1 MRAFAL
7 SEVGTHGAVI
17 DLPVPEPEAGQVR
30 VRVAASSVNP
40 GDVAMVNGFYKSFM
54 EYRFPLVPGSDLSGT
69 VDAVGPGVTNF
80 KEGDRVFG
88 IHGKPFVGG
97 GAMAEFTIALEG
109 NIAHRPAIADDKV
122 GAALPLA
129 GVSALQCV
137 DAARLQ
143 RGDVVVIL
151 AAAGGIGSFS
161 TQLAKAA
168 GAQVIAAVSAR
179 NVDYVRARG
188 ADETIDYTSTD
199 VFAAVKANHP
209 GGVAA
214 LLALRGSKED
224 VAKLGGLVR
233 EGGHVI
239 SMIGAADA
247 NELAKRN
254 VSSTNVRTVVTT
266 AALNRLTSLL
276 NAGSI
281 TPPEIKT
288 YALDQAGEAFDEVA
302 AGHERGKV
310 VVTV

>member
-1 MRAFAL
+1 MRAYAL
-7 SEVGTHGAVI
+7 NEVGTHGAII

-30 VRVAASSVNP
+30 VRIAASSVNP
-40 GDVAMVNGFYKSFM
+40 GDVAMVNGLYKNFM

-69 VDAVGPGVTNF
+69 VDAVGPGVTTF

-97 GAMAEFTIALEG
+97 GAMAEYTIALEG
-109 NIAHRPAIADDKV
+109 TIAQRPVAADDKV
-122 GAALPLA
+122 GAALPLV

-143 RGDVVVIL
+143 RGDVIVIL

-161 TQLAKAA
+161 MQLAKAA
-168 GAQVIAAVSAR
+168 GAHVIAAVSPR
-179 NVDYVRARG
+179 NFDYVRARG
-188 ADETIDYTSTD
+188 ADETIDYTSAD
-199 VFAAVKANHP
+199 VYAAVQAKHP
-209 GGVAA
+209 GGIAA

-224 VAKLGGLVR
+224 VSKLGGLVHG
-233 EGGHVI
+233 GGHVV

-247 NELAKRN
+247 NEVAKRN
-254 VSSTNVRTVVTT
+254 VSATNVRTMVTT

-276 NAGSI
+276 SAGTISA
-281 TPPEIKT
+281 PEIKT
-288 YALDQAGEAFDEVA
+288 YSLDQTGEAFDEVGA
-302 AGHERGKV
+302 AHVRGKV